1 MRYNRIKPF
10 STQAGGNMAYRF
22 AVDIGAT
29 RTTLALI
36 KENEAV
42 VLDHDRP
49 NTDVLL
55 TGRRA
60 PGLALADAIRRF
72 LREHGVS
79 VGELVGVGIGI
90 PGIVDRENGRVL
102 SCPNLPTLD
111 DTPLSQNVAV
121 ELDVPV
127 YIDNNTNL
135 ISLGEHTAGIGRG
148 VNDMAVVFVGSGLG
162 CGIILNGELYEGA
175 DGAACEL
182 GHTIIVP
189 NGLQCTCGAHGC
201 LEMYCSGKALSLVV
215 ERIFKPGDLYVLGTR
230 FAGAELL
237 IQQAYQGNERALEAL
252 KTSFTYLGVGLT
264 NLVNLLNPRM
274 IVLGGGIV
282 FAWPQGVEIARDVV
296 MREALVGTRR
306 HLRIEVSPLGNLA
319 GVLGG
324 AALVSAQGR
333 VDMHSLQN
341 SL

>member
-1 MRYNRIKPF
+1 
-10 STQAGGNMAYRF
+10 MAYRF

-29 RTTLALI
+29 RMTMALV
-36 KENEAV
+36 KETEAV
-42 VLDHDRP
+42 VLDHERP
-49 NTDVLL
+49 NTDVLF

-72 LREHGVS
+72 LRERNVTPA
-79 VGELVGVGIGI
+79 ELSGVGVGI

-102 SCPNLPTLD
+102 SCPNLPVLD
-111 DTPLSQNVAV
+111 DTPLSRDASA

-135 ISLGEHTAGIGRG
+135 ISLGEHSAGIGRD

-162 CGIILNGELYEGA
+162 CGLILNGDLYEGA

-182 GHTIIVP
+182 GHSIVVP

-201 LEMYCSGKALSLVV
+201 LEMYCSGKALTLMV
-215 ERIFKPGDLYVLGTR
+215 ERIFKPADLFALGTR

-237 IQQAYQGNERALEAL
+237 IQQAYQGNERAVEAL
-252 KTSFTYLGVGLT
+252 TTSFTYLGIGLT

-282 FAWPQGVEIARDVV
+282 FAWPQGVDIAKDVV

-324 AALVSAQGR
+324 AALVSARGH
-333 VDMHSLQN
+333 VGMHSL
-341 SL
+341 